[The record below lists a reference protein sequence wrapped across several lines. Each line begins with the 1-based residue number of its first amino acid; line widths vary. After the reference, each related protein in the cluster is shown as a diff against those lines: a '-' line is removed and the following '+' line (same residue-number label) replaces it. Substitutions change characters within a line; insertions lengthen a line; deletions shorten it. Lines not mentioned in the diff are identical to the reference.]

1 MSPLPDK
8 PPAFLRSLRNI
19 RLALQEVN
27 LIAVLIIS
35 LLSILG
41 IKWLT

>member
-1 MSPLPDK
+1 MPPLPDQK
-8 PPAFLRSLRNI
+8 PPFLHLLRNI

-27 LIAVLIIS
+27 LIAVLIFS

-41 IKWLT
+41 FKWLT

>member
-1 MSPLPDK
+1 MPPIPEPK
-8 PPAFLRSLRNI
+8 PPLLRHLRNI

-27 LIAVLIIS
+27 LIAVLIVS

>member
-1 MSPLPDK
+1 MPQQIDQ
-8 PPAFLRSLRNI
+8 PPPFVRFLRNI

-27 LIAVLIIS
+27 LIAVLIVS